1 MSEENKNLN
10 TSAPEAQENDAL
22 DLSEAAVD
30 SAAKTEETEKA
41 EAPKTEYK
49 KKKKEGK
56 IKSFMKSRKAKHG
69 SIAIIIVAVVI
80 AITIVINIVCG
91 LLVDRFPNLKLD
103 LTANSAFELQEDTL
117 NYVSDLKQDV
127 TINILA

>member
-41 EAPKTEYK
+41 EAPKTEDKK

-80 AITIVINIVCG
+80 A
-91 LLVDRFPNLKLD
+91 DRK
-103 LTANSAFELQEDTL
+103 SVVRER
-117 NYVSDLKQDV
+117 V
-127 TINILA
+127 